1 MRRIDRYWKRCAAGM
16 MAALMLMT
24 AGEGGFTS
32 FAAQSLNS
40 PSKIVISNTQTQEGN
55 ASALQSAPVTTAAFG
70 TGNTPVTDASSYFGA
85 GRMTMLANHDTR
97 AQQLAVI
104 IENGAGGLTV
114 VDGGWQEHRPFV
126 LEQVNHR
133 GGYLTHWLINTTY
146 SGPLSTLTDNHYNN
160 RR

>member
-55 ASALQSAPVTTAAFG
+55 ASALQSAPITTAAFG
-70 TGNTPVTDASSYFGA
+70 TVNTPVTDASSYFGA

-104 IENGAGGLTV
+104 IENEPA
-114 VDGGWQEHRPFV
+114 D
-126 LEQVNHR
+126 
-133 GGYLTHWLINTTY
+133 
-146 SGPLSTLTDNHYNN
+146 
-160 RR
+160 

>member
-70 TGNTPVTDASSYFGA
+70 TVNTPVTDASSYFGA

-104 IENGAGGLTV
+104 IENGAGGLIV
-114 VDGGWQEHRPFV
+114 VDGGWQENSAYV
-126 LEQVNHR
+126 LEQIKQR
-133 GGYLTHWLINTTY
+133 GGHVAAPGRWRGRPRFCAWQDL
-146 SGPLSTLTDNHYNN
+146 
-160 RR
+160 

>member
-55 ASALQSAPVTTAAFG
+55 ASALQSAPVTTAAFWNG
-70 TGNTPVTDASSYFGA
+70 KYAGDRRILLFLEPDA
-85 GRMTMLANHDTR
+85 
-97 AQQLAVI
+97 
-104 IENGAGGLTV
+104 
-114 VDGGWQEHRPFV
+114 
-126 LEQVNHR
+126 
-133 GGYLTHWLINTTY
+133 
-146 SGPLSTLTDNHYNN
+146 
-160 RR
+160 